1 MRDNFLPLFYNIFY
15 RQLTNAKA
23 DCLCL
28 QWNIFSLLPFFLRR
42 TRKYIPQSYMHVV
55 LVIMWEEWAHFDFAT
70 LKFKI
75 LANLKVELP

>member
-1 MRDNFLPLFYNIFY
+1 MY
-15 RQLTNAKA
+15 
-23 DCLCL
+23 
-28 QWNIFSLLPFFLRR
+28 
-42 TRKYIPQSYMHVV
+42 VV